1 MKLKKAPVTRLAFE
15 VRPHATYGVW
25 ESNDRK
31 YRSYAHELL
40 KELEQLCEEVSSGW
54 PINAGRAITNEAEHP
69 ELWKR
74 AEHRDRTSD
83 AVRVY
88 AAMAIEGFLN
98 LYGLVRLGQKVYD
111 DHFERLA
118 LVPKLRSLL
127 LLCDKLDVPK
137 NDSLVLL
144 LDQVAQ
150 SRNALVHP
158 KAKEIVGEPS
168 SHVRTS
174 TKLPEVAQESVKNM
188 EAFFEQFSL
197 AVPDAA
203 HQIGPRPLVK

>member
-1 MKLKKAPVTRLAFE
+1 V
-15 VRPHATYGVW
+15 
-25 ESNDRK
+25 
-31 YRSYAHELL
+31 
-40 KELEQLCEEVSSGW
+40 
-54 PINAGRAITNEAEHP
+54 ITNELGHA
-69 ELWKR
+69 ELWKS
-74 AEHRDRTSD
+74 AEHRNRTSNE
-83 AVRVY
+83 VRIY

-98 LYGLVRLGQKVYD
+98 FYGVVRLGQKVYD

-127 LLCDKLDVPK
+127 LICDKLDMPK

-144 LDQVAQ
+144 LDKVAQ

-158 KAKEIVGEPS
+158 KAKEVVGEPS

-174 TKLPEVAQESVKNM
+174 TKLPDAAQESVKNM

-203 HQIGPRPLVK
+203 HQIGPKPSVK